1 MMYEELMKTKSSRF
15 DRLVAQYYLAVYSF
29 AARFTDNPS
38 EAVALT
44 RGAFYSARKRA
55 ENLRN
60 PTATALILISAVVR
74 AGLAPA

>member
-1 MMYEELMKTKSSRF
+1 M
-15 DRLVAQYYLAVYSF
+15 
-29 AARFTDNPS
+29 
-38 EAVALT
+38 

-74 AGLAPA
+74 AGLAPAESEVTYLKDLRRGC